1 MAITTASQ
9 STHQPH
15 QSAAEP
21 IVQVRGLSKDF
32 QLGDQWVHAL
42 KGADLDIPAGQF
54 IAIMGPSGSGK
65 STLLYMLG
73 GLDRPSEGEIVV
85 AGNALDAMS
94 SDDLATFRRETIGF
108 IFQAFHLVPTLN
120 ALENVALPGVFAGTD
135 RDSRESRA
143 LRILSALG
151 MSDRIDHRPNQLS
164 GGQQQRVAIARALFN
179 DPPIIMADEPTGAL
193 DSKTGQTVM
202 RMLRFLCRKQGKTII
217 VVTHDP
223 TVASYADRMISLR
236 DGDIIEDRMVH
247 HERKSKPRPVF
258 NGWRLAEEALVEE
271 AEYTDEESQTFVTL

>member
-1 MAITTASQ
+1 MAITPS
-9 STHQPH
+9 HQPA
-15 QSAAEP
+15 QP
-21 IVQVRGLSKDF
+21 IVQVRGLRKDF

-42 KGADLDIPAGQF
+42 KGVDLDIPTGQF

-73 GLDRPSEGEIVV
+73 GLDRVTEGEIAV
-85 AGNALDAMS
+85 AGNPLGDMNGEE
-94 SDDLATFRRETIGF
+94 LATFRRETIGF
-108 IFQAFHLVPTLN
+108 IFQAFHLVPTLT

-135 RDSRESRA
+135 REMREGRA
-143 LRILSALG
+143 LRILTALG
-151 MSDRIDHRPNQLS
+151 MEERIDHRPNQLS

-202 RMLRFLCRKQGKTII
+202 RMLRFLCRQQGKTII

-223 TVASYADRMISLR
+223 NVANYADRKISLR
-236 DGDIIEDRMVH
+236 DGDIIEDSLIPHKRNV
-247 HERKSKPRPVF
+247 PAPVVNV
-258 NGWRLAEEALVEE
+258 NGWSAVEDAIVE
-271 AEYTDEESQTFVTL
+271 DSAYVE

>member
-1 MAITTASQ
+1 MAITTID
-9 STHQPH
+9 PKLRE
-15 QSAAEP
+15 AEKTP
-21 IVQVRGLSKDF
+21 PKAIVQARGLSKDF

-42 KGADLDIPAGQF
+42 RGVDLNIPTGQF

-65 STLLYMLG
+65 STLLYLLG
-73 GLDRPSEGEIVV
+73 GLDRPSDGEIVV
-85 AGNALDAMS
+85 AENPLSSMS
-94 SDDLATFRRETIGF
+94 GEELATFRRETIGF

-120 ALENVALPGVFAGTD
+120 ALENVALPGIFAGID
-135 RDSRESRA
+135 RDVRESRA

-151 MSDRIDHRPNQLS
+151 MAERIDHRPNQLS

-223 TVASYADRMISLR
+223 SVASYADRMIGLK
-236 DGDIIEDRMVH
+236 DGDIIEDRLLH
-247 HERKSKPRPVF
+247 KTYKSHPPFVDE
-258 NGWRLAEEALVEE
+258 NEINAEDN
-271 AEYTDEESQTFVTL
+271 AEGTSYAE